1 MKSFSIVFI
10 SVLLGALL
18 NIILVNADTNTL
30 LSVTGGKVRTSHVNQ
45 YFQALSQDLVP
56 RNSSGVSTDDG
67 GSLGTSSVQWKS
79 ANIRTGYWEAGDIK
93 CHHTYNGL
101 LPVGQGWMQMDGR
114 IVNETNYN
122 TEHSAGDWDT
132 YIISS
137 LIDGRFLPQFT
148 NTFIIGVTTTTKD
161 GTIAITPVGNID
173 NEINLQHTH
182 PINAIQWFIDNPTVD
197 QSFDSSG
204 NVTTIVADTTTV
216 KTGIAFQSDCS
227 LSSQGNH
234 GCIEGNFFTNNTDTQ
249 NALSTTQNIKPQS
262 LELVCFM
269 RII

>member
-10 SVLLGALL
+10 SVILGTLL
-18 NIILVNADTNTL
+18 NIVLVNADTNTL

-67 GSLGTSSVQWKS
+67 GNLGTSSVQWKS

-101 LPVGQGWMQMDGR
+101 LTVGQGWMQMDGR

-132 YIISS
+132 YIVSS
-137 LIDGRFLPQFT
+137 LIDGRFLPQMT
-148 NTFIIGVTTTTKD
+148 NRYIIAESVTTQD
-161 GTIAITPVGNID
+161 GTSAFVADGNA
-173 NEINLQHTH
+173 NHLINLQHTH

-197 QSFDSSG
+197 QSFDVSG
-204 NVTTIVADTTTV
+204 NVITLGADTTTV
-216 KTGIAFQSDCS
+216 KTGIAFRNDCS
-227 LSSQGNH
+227 ASGIGQD
-234 GCIEGNFFTNNTDTQ
+234 GCLNDNLYTNNTNTQ
-249 NALSTTQNIKPQS
+249 NALSTTQNIKPDSIQFI
-262 LELVCFM
+262 CYM

>member
-1 MKSFSIVFI
+1 MKPISIVFI
-10 SVLLGALL
+10 SVILGVLL
-18 NIILVNADTNTL
+18 NIVLVNADTNTL

-67 GSLGTSSVQWKS
+67 GNLGTSSVQWKS

-132 YIISS
+132 YIVSS
-137 LIDGRFLPQFT
+137 LIDGRFLPQMT
-148 NTFIIGVTTTTKD
+148 NRFIIAESVTTQD
-161 GTIAITPVGNID
+161 GTSPFITNGNG
-173 NEINLQHTH
+173 NHVINLEHTH
-182 PINAIQWFIDNPTVD
+182 PINAIQWFIDNPTVA
-197 QSFDSSG
+197 QSFDVSG
-204 NVTTIVADTTTV
+204 GVISLGADTTTT

-234 GCIEGNFFTNNTDTQ
+234 GCLNDNLYTNNINT
-249 NALSTTQNIKPQS
+249 NNGLSATQNIQPESIQF
-262 LELVCFM
+262 VCFM